1 MTTPRYTLPQRSSKR
16 FGIGASLLLIALAG
30 CQPGPDPDAVMAIAP
45 GSARGRDVVLITL
58 DTTRRDHIGCYGKRP
73 SPTPNIDLLCAR
85 GLQLDQALAVAPV
98 TLPAHASMMTGR
110 YPPRHGARYNG
121 ERKLADEQS
130 TLAEALRVEGYQ
142 TAAFVSA
149 FVLDRRFGLAQGFE
163 HYDDHVSALAGAFAS
178 SGNERSASEVT
189 EAALTYLKA
198 HKQEQ
203 PLFLWLHYF
212 DAHAPYLGHDL
223 SADASDE
230 QRYVAEIS
238 EIDRQIGRLL
248 ASTNVDWNDS
258 LVMLLAD
265 HGESLGEHGERT
277 HGLFVYDSTVAIPWI
292 ITAPG
297 LRPRHSPALVSQ
309 VDLAATVLDALGV
322 DPLVDIDGQSLL
334 RSARAHGQS
343 VYMETTLPYFDF
355 RLSSLHAL
363 RTETGKYIEAPRPEF
378 YQLATDPSE
387 LRNLLE
393 AGAAHD
399 AEAARLSELL
409 GAHLLGWPAVDAEP
423 DTADVQDASVIER
436 LRSLG
441 YLSGSELG
449 GELSDPKDAVTLVA
463 AHQQAAEAASAGRLA
478 EAVAHLDSALE
489 EVPHARGALYLRARL
504 LASLGRTEE
513 AIRDIT
519 QVNAVRPNADSLLL
533 QAQLAVMGQR
543 TDEAS
548 DLIAEAMRLD
558 PRHGGVWIVRGDLA
572 VVAKDV
578 AAARAAYQMA
588 LQIDAQRVGRQAQAR
603 LLRLPK

>member
-1 MTTPRYTLPQRSSKR
+1 MTTPRYTLPQRRSKR
-16 FGIGASLLLIALAG
+16 FGIGASLLLISLAG

-85 GLQLDQALAVAPV
+85 GLRLDQALAVAPV

-322 DPLVDIDGQSLL
+322 DPLADIDGQSLL

-572 VVAKDV
+572 VVARDV

-588 LQIDAQRVGRQAQAR
+588 LQIDAQRVGRQARAR
-603 LLRLPK
+603 LSRLPK